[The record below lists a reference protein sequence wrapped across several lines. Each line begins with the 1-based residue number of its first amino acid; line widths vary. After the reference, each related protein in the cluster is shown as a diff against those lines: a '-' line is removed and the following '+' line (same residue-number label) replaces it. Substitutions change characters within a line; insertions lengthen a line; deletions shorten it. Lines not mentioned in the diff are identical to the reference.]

1 MTPLPDDPTLTA
13 YALGELSADDAA
25 TVERAIAENPELH
38 ATIRETREIQQF
50 LTARL
55 TPPAEKLL
63 PQQRENIRRSARTAD
78 TSGKI
83 VSFWTRW
90 LIPAAA
96 AAVLA
101 LAAFIVIRT
110 PRGEPTPVAVQ
121 IPPPVSI
128 APVAVLPISPPP
140 PAPILPPA
148 VPYGSV
154 AVADSPTLE
163 LPIITGKPDLE
174 LISKS
179 IRIDQQ
185 LPPRSAVRIEEIL
198 NAFPLRLNGVAAI
211 SRSATN
217 NWHPDNRDS
226 GMSAHVATLS
236 TEMIACPWKP
246 SATLL
251 FISLRG
257 NPRSACDVRMAYHAN
272 PDGVARYRILGF
284 TPADGPLAASL
295 PTKLAVDATTTL
307 AIEIESSKPGGD
319 LGSLVW
325 STDDQP
331 APSISLIYKKDAEPS
346 DDARFA
352 TLVCTYAQWLAGE
365 QPGVIHPEILSALAR
380 ETASATLPTDRA
392 KFLELIENS
401 LHLTHP
407 LLDLGL
413 PSQVAPSDAE

>member
-1 MTPLPDDPTLTA
+1 MTFPPDDPTLTA
-13 YALGELSADDAA
+13 YALGELSAADAA
-25 TVERAIAENPELH
+25 AVERAAAENPALH

-55 TPPAEKLL
+55 TSPGDKLL
-63 PQQRENIRRSARTAD
+63 PQQRENIRRSARAAD

-83 VSFWTRW
+83 VSFPRAW

-101 LAAFIVIRT
+101 LAAFSVTRSS
-110 PRGEPTPVAVQ
+110 RGEPTPVAVT
-121 IPPPVSI
+121 PPEPVSI
-128 APVAVLPISPPP
+128 APSVSPPP

-148 VPYGSV
+148 VPHGSV

-163 LPIITGKPDLE
+163 LPILTAKPALE

-179 IRIDQQ
+179 IRSDQQ
-185 LPPRSAVRIEEIL
+185 LPPRSAVRVEEIL
-198 NAFPLRLNGVAAI
+198 NAFPLRLNGIAAI
-211 SRSATN
+211 SRSAAN

-257 NPRSACDVRMAYHAN
+257 NPRSACDVSMVYHAN
-272 PDGVARYRILGF
+272 LDGVARYRILGF
-284 TPADGPLAASL
+284 TPADGPLVASL

-307 AIEIESSKPGGD
+307 ALEIESSKPGGD

-331 APSISLIYKKDAEPS
+331 APSISLIHKQDTEPS

-352 TLVCTYAQWLAGE
+352 ALVCTYAQWLAGE
-365 QPGVIHPEILSALAR
+365 QSEIITPAMVSALAR
-380 ETASATLPTDRA
+380 ETASPTLPAERA
-392 KFLELIENS
+392 EFLELIESS
-401 LHLTHP
+401 LHLP
-407 LLDLGL
+407 R
-413 PSQVAPSDAE
+413 Q